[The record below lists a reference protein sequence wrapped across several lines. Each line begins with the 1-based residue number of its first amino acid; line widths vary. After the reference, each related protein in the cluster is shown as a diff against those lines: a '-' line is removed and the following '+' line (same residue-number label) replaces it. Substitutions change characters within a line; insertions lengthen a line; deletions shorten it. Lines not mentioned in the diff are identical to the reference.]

1 MNWLKEVAKA
11 GLEVGVG
18 VATGGTAAVPKI
30 VDEAVSH
37 LGRKKDPSR
46 GAAFAAAGIREILS
60 HTVPDEAL
68 GWIDR
73 FCVRWAQ
80 LVGSARAMKDENLEI
95 LKGYEGFSGTPY
107 MDTAGH
113 RSIGYGHNL
122 DVSPLPGDRDYN
134 AEPLTEAEAEAIL
147 SQDVE
152 AAEQALERIVPDVMG
167 LIPQDKREVLIRM
180 SFQMGAAGVAKF
192 RNMIAALKD
201 HDYPR
206 AAAEM
211 LDSRWARQVPR
222 RAGEEA
228 ERMRA

>member
-1 MNWLKEVAKA
+1 MNWLKEVAKV

-18 VATGGTAAVPKI
+18 VATGGAAAVPKI

-37 LGRKKDPSR
+37 LGRKEDPSR
-46 GAAFAAAGIREILS
+46 GAAFAAAGIREILA

-68 GWIDR
+68 AWIDR

-80 LVGSARAMKDENLEI
+80 LVGSAKKMKDENLEI

-134 AEPLTEAEAEAIL
+134 ARPLTEAEAEAIL
-147 SQDVE
+147 SQDVK
-152 AAEQALERIVPDVMG
+152 AAERSLQRMVPEVMG
-167 LIPQDKREVLIRM
+167 SIPQDKRDVLIRM

-192 RNMIAALKD
+192 RKMLSALEAGN
-201 HDYPR
+201 YPR
-206 AAAEM
+206 AAEEM